1 MQSLSTSAVAQRR
14 DRPRGALQA
23 ALALAMATAIVTGM
37 APLAAA
43 GCPWIVQPETQT
55 VAADAGADADAPSA
69 YDIVFDGLD
78 QRSKLFYG
86 FTVAS
91 LDLAWQLAN
100 HGVLP
105 PAMAD
110 ARRLQPRL
118 TPYGTVAYQLAPDT
132 IRPHT
137 IYLVAADKVVREL
150 EQLQARIEPA
160 RPMAV
165 SELMPQLQPKTRGGS
180 DWSGPLPRR
189 SLPGFE
195 IAGAERTPTAA
206 AGSEGIGPV
215 AADIQI
221 CAYQVTTH

>member
-1 MQSLSTSAVAQRR
+1 MQSLSASAVAQRR
-14 DRPRGALQA
+14 DRPRGALQV
-23 ALALAMATAIVTGM
+23 ALALATATAIVTGM

-55 VAADAGADADAPSA
+55 VAADANANAPSA
-69 YDIVFDGLD
+69 FDIVFEGLD
-78 QRSKLFYG
+78 QSSKVFYG

-100 HGVLP
+100 QGALP
-105 PAMAD
+105 PLTAD
-110 ARRLQPRL
+110 ARRLEPKL

-189 SLPGFE
+189 SVPGFE

-221 CAYQVTTH
+221 CAYQVALH